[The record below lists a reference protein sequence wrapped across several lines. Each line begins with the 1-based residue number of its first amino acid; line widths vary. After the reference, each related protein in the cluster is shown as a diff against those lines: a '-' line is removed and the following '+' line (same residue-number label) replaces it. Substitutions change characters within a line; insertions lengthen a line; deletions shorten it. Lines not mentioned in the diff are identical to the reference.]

1 MVCWACGGAGR
12 APRRTVLGR
21 LGGERHLGW
30 GWRLALVLRHGF
42 AAGLLGGG
50 TVRRLGQLH
59 ELAALLRRH
68 RGEAVLVA
76 QPLDL
81 GLTLIARQAR
91 GLLDELRDDTIAP
104 ALPARL
110 LGTQRFAVFLGLAD
124 RVGDLGRQLLD
135 QDLIEQ
141 VLDFSL
147 PRHATVAVTRE
158 AQRVVAGL

>member
-91 GLLDELRDDTIAP
+91 GLLDELRDDTIA
-104 ALPARL
+104 
-110 LGTQRFAVFLGLAD
+110 LGLAD